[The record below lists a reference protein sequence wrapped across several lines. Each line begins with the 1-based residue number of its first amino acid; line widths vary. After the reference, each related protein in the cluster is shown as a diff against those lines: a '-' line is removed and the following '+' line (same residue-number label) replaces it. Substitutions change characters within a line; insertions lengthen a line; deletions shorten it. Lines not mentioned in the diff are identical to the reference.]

1 MTKTLNSAV
10 MMTGEAVP
18 ALPTPTAADAADIC
32 EIVEIDSII
41 LADSPRLSGENTE
54 HTRMLREQLSD
65 LPAILVNRR
74 TMQVIDGMHR
84 LRAAKLE
91 GAKTIRVKF
100 VDADERDAFLLAVKA
115 NTDHGLP
122 LSLADREA
130 AAGRLLSWY
139 PLWSDRTI
147 ASIVGLAATTVGA
160 IRKRSNVQP
169 PQLNVRIGRDGRLRP
184 MSAVEGRQ
192 RAKEI
197 FEARPDASLRQVA
210 REAGVSLGTV
220 HNVREL
226 IRHGEDCVRGHS
238 AEPKPLASHR
248 EHKNTRRRRRSA
260 ESVAWPIV
268 RERLLKDPVLRY
280 AESGRALLRWFDTRA
295 AGIDE
300 WRDVVDTIPPHWAET
315 IIDLAYSC
323 GNEWYELA
331 WMIERRRAA
340 AGELYDRLRY
350 LTRHLR
356 HRAMRT
362 TGPQ

>member
-18 ALPTPTAADAADIC
+18 ALPTPTAAEAADIS
-32 EIVEIDSII
+32 EVVPIDSII
-41 LADSPRLSGENTE
+41 LADSPRLSGENVE
-54 HTRMLREQLSD
+54 HTRMLREQLPD

-91 GAKTIRVKF
+91 GTETIRVKF

-130 AAGRLLSWY
+130 AAERLLCWY

-160 IRKRSNVQP
+160 IRRRSSVQP
-169 PQLNVRIGRDGRLRP
+169 PQLNVRMGRDGRLRP

-197 FEARPDASLRQVA
+197 FEARPEASLRQVA

-226 IRHGEDCVRGHS
+226 IRHGEDCVGHRDR
-238 AEPKPLASHR
+238 PASPTR
-248 EHKNTRRRRRSA
+248 LPSRRDHKTTRRRRRSSD
-260 ESVAWPIV
+260 SVAWPVV

-280 AESGRALLRWFDTRA
+280 AESGRALLRWFDLRA

-300 WRDVVDTIPPHWAET
+300 WRDVVDVIPPHWAET

-323 GNEWYELA
+323 GNEWFELA
-331 WMIERRRAA
+331 WMIERQQAA
-340 AGELYDRLRY
+340 AAE
-350 LTRHLR
+350 
-356 HRAMRT
+356 
-362 TGPQ
+362 